1 MKEGN
6 EMKKGLKILFG
17 VLICIVMFSG
27 ALYYHFFV
35 SMSSLPTGELIGE
48 YASSSSDCS
57 VRIYRC
63 RAGATVADSIRGEI
77 VLENGKTK
85 TVYWAYRESEADMQ
99 WLDGETVRIN
109 GRILNVYRD
118 KYDWRRER

>member
-1 MKEGN
+1 
-6 EMKKGLKILFG
+6 MKKGLKILFG

-48 YASSSSDCS
+48 YTSSSSDCS

-63 RAGATVADSIRGEI
+63 RVGATVADAVRGEA
-77 VLENGKTK
+77 VFENGKRK
-85 TVYWAYRESEADMQ
+85 NIYWQYRESDAAVRWIDS
-99 WLDGETVRIN
+99 ETVSIN
-109 GRILNVYRD
+109 GRILNIYHD
-118 KYDWRRER
+118 KYDWRRENTAQ